1 MMRYILCL
9 VIVVSGVVSCG
20 VQGRTGISHETDAL
34 LLSRDT
40 ASVSRLTRR
49 IEDLLVRRMTEM
61 AAQLKVESERTVF
74 SEPDSTGRQHVI
86 EQVRTTASADVSQM
100 EREDTAGMASETSVS
115 DSLAAARSF
124 GAVSGETELD
134 ERRGAPWWQRG
145 LMYAG
150 LAAMIMAFLHVVFK
164 IIKQR
169 L

>member
-1 MMRYILCL
+1 MRYILCL

-74 SEPDSTGRQHVI
+74 SEPDSTGRQHVV

-100 EREDTAGMASETSVS
+100 EREDAAGTVSETSAS
-115 DSLAAARSF
+115 DSLAASQSAGTVF
-124 GAVSGETELD
+124 CETDLD
-134 ERRGAPWWQRG
+134 ELRGAPWWQRG

-150 LAAMIMAFLHVVFK
+150 LAALAAVILFIVCK
-164 IIKQR
+164 IIKPR

>member
-1 MMRYILCL
+1 MRYILCL

-34 LLSRDT
+34 MLSQDT
-40 ASVSRLTRR
+40 ASVSRMARR
-49 IEDLLVRRMTEM
+49 IEEQLVRRMTEM
-61 AAQLKVESERTVF
+61 AARLKVESERTVF
-74 SEPDSTGRQHVI
+74 SEPDSAGRQHVI

-100 EREDTAGMASETSVS
+100 EREDAAGAVSETSAS
-115 DSLAAARSF
+115 DSLAASQS
-124 GAVSGETELD
+124 SGVVFCETDLD

-150 LAAMIMAFLHVVFK
+150 LAALAAVILFIVCK
-164 IIKQR
+164 IIKPR